1 MPQWHVSL
9 NQELFPAC
17 WLSSAFCSKVFLISV
32 PVASLC
38 YCSDSVVCPSLHI
51 LRLFKKFPQLL
62 IYLNSFP
69 PTLSSCR
76 WRLGISWKMES
87 VFYAMGTEYS
97 ENKRK
102 TKYFQPS
109 ELFTNLRLIRQS
121 SEGMAGK
128 LSWCFRY

>member
-87 VFYAMGTEYS
+87 VFLCHGYRIQWKQEKDQIFSA
-97 ENKRK
+97 
-102 TKYFQPS
+102 
-109 ELFTNLRLIRQS
+109 
-121 SEGMAGK
+121 
-128 LSWCFRY
+128 FRAIHESQTHQAKQWGDGWKIVLVF